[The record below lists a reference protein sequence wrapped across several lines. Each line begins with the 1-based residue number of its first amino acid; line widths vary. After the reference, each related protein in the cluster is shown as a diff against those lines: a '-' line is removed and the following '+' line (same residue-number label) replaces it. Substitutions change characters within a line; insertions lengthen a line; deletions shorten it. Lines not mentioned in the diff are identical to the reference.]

1 MLRQIG
7 DKTKKIKVNKTW
19 KGIMRLGGSMSS
31 ASEVNS
37 SISCHDWWLQECIP
51 YNWLYYTFVY
61 AVFCICEYLTL
72 KVLKGERIEK
82 VTKQI
87 LTKKSTLLI

>member
-1 MLRQIG
+1 
-7 DKTKKIKVNKTW
+7 
-19 KGIMRLGGSMSS
+19 MSS

-87 LTKKSTLLI
+87 LTKKKYTFDIECVTEIQSHFMTV